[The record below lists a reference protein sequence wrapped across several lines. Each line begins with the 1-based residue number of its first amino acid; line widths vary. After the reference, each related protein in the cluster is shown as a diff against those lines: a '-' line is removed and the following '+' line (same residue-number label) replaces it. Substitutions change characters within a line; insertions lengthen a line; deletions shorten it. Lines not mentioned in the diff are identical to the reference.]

1 MKASKYGSL
10 IATTIILYCAKTSI
24 INLETALDCFS
35 GMNYMHDYCVQTIL
49 WFKCLT
55 FYSNSKN
62 TFNFG
67 RNYFFLTPLLDIQ
80 INHNNSTAMEKP
92 PETNQRHRG
101 ENIIQHFV

>member
-1 MKASKYGSL
+1 MGLLFRYELHAWLLCTNIFMIQVSYFL
-10 IATTIILYCAKTSI
+10 
-24 INLETALDCFS
+24 F
-35 GMNYMHDYCVQTIL
+35 
-49 WFKCLT
+49 
-55 FYSNSKN
+55 NSKN